1 MLGIAFLLGGELLG
15 IFAWHNFG
23 KAMLKKDSKKAISF
37 FTIGI
42 VAVVLVLLAKKFA
55 NIPWFVIIECI
66 FLPLVTISGSQSEKE
81 KDTPIKYEKYHG
93 D

>member
-1 MLGIAFLLGGELLG
+1 MGIAFLLGGELLG
-15 IFAWHNFG
+15 VFAWHNFG
-23 KAMLKKDSKKAISF
+23 KAMLKKDSKKAIIF

-42 VAVVLVLLAKKFA
+42 VAAVLVLLAKKFD
-55 NIPWFVIIECI
+55 NIPWFIIIQGI
-66 FLPLVTISGSQSEKE
+66 FLPLVSISAAQSEKE